1 MPSVSSVSSG
11 SPAAAA
17 VADRSVDDSSRIPQK
32 NLGQND
38 FLKLLAVQFQVQD
51 PMKPM
56 EDTAFIA
63 QMAQFSSLEQSSA
76 LAKDMNQLRN
86 DQLRVTANSYLGHKV
101 TLDDG
106 DALTTGDVSAVEM
119 SGGQPKLV
127 VGDKLYPLSAVLRV
141 EPSLVTAPPPVTAP
155 APQPVVTGGA

>member
-1 MPSVSSVSSG
+1 MASSISSVTSG
-11 SPAAAA
+11 STAAAYT
-17 VADRSVDDSSRIPQK
+17 DDPSARMPQK

-38 FLKLLAVQFQVQD
+38 FLKLLATQFQVQD

-63 QMAQFSSLEQSSA
+63 QMAQFSSLEQSKT
-76 LAKDMNQLRN
+76 LANDMSLMRA

-101 TLDDG
+101 TLESKDG
-106 DALTTGDVSAVEM
+106 MTTGDVSAVDL
-119 SGGQPKLV
+119 SGDEPMLV
-127 VGDKLYPLSAVLRV
+127 VGSKSYPISTVLRV
-141 EPSLVTAPPPVTAP
+141 EPSLVTAP

>member
-1 MPSVSSVSSG
+1 MPSVSSVTSS
-11 SPAAAA
+11 AAADA
-17 VADRSVDDSSRIPQK
+17 IAARTVDDSSSRLPQK

-76 LAKDMNQLRN
+76 LAKDMNQLRS
-86 DQLRVTANSYLGHKV
+86 DQLRVTATSYLGHKV
-101 TLDDG
+101 TLDDKDG
-106 DALTTGDVSAVEM
+106 LTTGEVSAVEM
-119 SGGQPKLV
+119 SGGEPKLV

-141 EPSLVTAPPPVTAP
+141 EPSLVTAP

>member
-1 MPSVSSVSSG
+1 MPSVPSVTSG
-11 SPAAAA
+11 SAAAA
-17 VADRSVDDSSRIPQK
+17 AIAARSVDDSSSRIPQK

-76 LAKDMNQLRN
+76 LAKDMNLLRA

-101 TLDDG
+101 TLDDKDG
-106 DALTTGDVSAVEM
+106 LTTGEVSAVEI
-119 SGGQPKLV
+119 SGGEPKLV

-141 EPSLVTAPPPVTAP
+141 EPSLVTAP

>member
-1 MPSVSSVSSG
+1 MPSVSSVSS
-11 SPAAAA
+11 AAGAA
-17 VADRSVDDSSRIPQK
+17 SSTFVDDASARTPQK
-32 NLGQND
+32 VLGQND

-76 LAKDMNQLRN
+76 LAKDVGQLRS

-101 TLDDG
+101 TLDSKDG
-106 DALTTGDVSAVEM
+106 LTTGEVSAVEM
-119 SGGQPKLV
+119 SGGEPKLV
-127 VGDKLYPLSAVLRV
+127 VGNNLYSLSAVLRV
-141 EPSLVTAPPPVTAP
+141 EPSLVTAPVTAP

>member
-1 MPSVSSVSSG
+1 MPSVSSVTSSA
-11 SPAAAA
+11 AAAA
-17 VADRSVDDSSRIPQK
+17 VTARTVDDSSSRIPQK

-101 TLDDG
+101 TLNDG
-106 DALTTGDVSAVEM
+106 DALTSGEVGAVEM
-119 SGGQPKLV
+119 SGGEPKLV
-127 VGDKLYPLSAVLRV
+127 VGGKLYPLSAVLRV
-141 EPSLVTAPPPVTAP
+141 EPSLVTAP
-155 APQPVVTGGA
+155 APQPVVTGAA